1 MFRTCTLWAI
11 TKILNKALTALTILT
26 LASVAP
32 ASVLENPAPNG
43 HYSGIGIISG
53 WKCDAGEL
61 TVRFDGGNAIPLTH
75 GSERADTLPICG
87 VIDTGFV
94 SLFNWNLLS
103 DGEQTAIVYDDGI
116 EFARATFTVTRPGI
130 DFLRGITGSGTARL
144 GNGLEVTLAWS
155 EAQQSFVAT
164 RFHNP
169 IAGSGPESGGSSAL
183 PLDIVCEGWGEHG
196 FISHSDIEW
205 VERCLAAGADP
216 NAELFGVLPHNKQA
230 LVDRNITPIHHQAHK
245 LYLLLAAGGDP
256 NRSITVRTP
265 FDHLPDPYYV
275 GTRKPEERTLLDNAI
290 RGPSRLVTLRVLLD
304 AGADPNARSERLH
317 CDYVDRV
324 NYEAHVQKA
333 CLIIQAGGRVDE
345 CPALICPEE

>member
-43 HYSGIGIISG
+43 HYSGIGVISG

-94 SLFNWNLLS
+94 ALFNWNLLS

-183 PLDIVCEGWGEHG
+183 PLDIVCVRMGRTRLH
-196 FISHSDIEW
+196 ISFRYRMGGTLP
-205 VERCLAAGADP
+205 RCWRGPECRTIWRLTPQQTGP
-216 NAELFGVLPHNKQA
+216 GRSKHYSNSSPGPQA
-230 LVDRNITPIHHQAHK
+230 LPAPCR
-245 LYLLLAAGGDP
+245 
-256 NRSITVRTP
+256 RR
-265 FDHLPDPYYV
+265 
-275 GTRKPEERTLLDNAI
+275 RPE
-290 RGPSRLVTLRVLLD
+290 
-304 AGADPNARSERLH
+304 
-317 CDYVDRV
+317 
-324 NYEAHVQKA
+324 
-333 CLIIQAGGRVDE
+333 
-345 CPALICPEE
+345 